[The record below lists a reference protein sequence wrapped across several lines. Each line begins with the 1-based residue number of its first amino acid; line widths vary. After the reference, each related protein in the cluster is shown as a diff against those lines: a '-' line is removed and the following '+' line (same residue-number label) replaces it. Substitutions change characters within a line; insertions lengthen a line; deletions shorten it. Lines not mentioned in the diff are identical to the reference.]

1 MARTAQLCLVY
12 LKNVRLYSALGALAL
27 HFNVLSSAGSSNHDS
42 HPEVLTPRS
51 EAPSERS
58 TPLSPQ
64 ERVHIALEALKS
76 QHATISKSIQS
87 LSSPKNDN
95 QGAVAPLPATIEE
108 DDDSECTRFST
119 PLTRVQMSKR
129 TSFSTTIS
137 DVSMNE
143 WFDAMDGYGEGAQE
157 FILEAL
163 SPGDESELG
172 VSNASTSSP
181 TGTES
186 VDSGTDDSDSEA
198 DAESVLMKLINDSR
212 KSPSDS
218 PTLQVV
224 RRSQLPTGPVAGE
237 GSMFAILKKNVGK
250 VRRVNFWWHSV
261 ALACLTLGFI
271 EDNVPCDF

>member
-1 MARTAQLCLVY
+1 
-12 LKNVRLYSALGALAL
+12 
-27 HFNVLSSAGSSNHDS
+27 
-42 HPEVLTPRS
+42 VLTPRS
-51 EAPSERS
+51 KASSERS

-76 QHATISKSIQS
+76 QHAIISKSIQS
-87 LSSPKNDN
+87 LSSPYNDN
-95 QGAVAPLPATIEE
+95 QGATNMAPLPATIEE

-119 PLTRVQMSKR
+119 PLTRVPMSKR

-157 FILEAL
+157 FILEAP

-172 VSNASTSSP
+172 VSNASTRSP

-250 VRRVNFWWHSV
+250 VCRVNFGGIQSR
-261 ALACLTLGFI
+261 
-271 EDNVPCDF
+271 